1 MAFEIR
7 LFCEAGVPLRCADF
21 WSSAHVKLGP
31 NGIPGILKFCE
42 CSSYCPKEFGHL
54 SSLESHVER
63 LHTNESRHHCET
75 CGRAFS
81 SKSNHTAHKK
91 IHTGVKPFACNFC
104 PTIFEKKEVL
114 ELHIVVVHAGVNMN
128 QENVPVTAK
137 TVPSAVHVI
146 AETVPDTM
154 PTTEK
159 SYYDCHIC
167 FDIFSDEDS
176 LEKHVRS
183 VHSADQEMVEE
194 IFQLDDHV
202 SYDFVFR
209 QTQNQVGNEVF
220 IFWIEKP

>member
-1 MAFEIR
+1 MTSYSFSNYDPAPTIKKKLEMAAAI
-7 LFCEAGVPLRCADF
+7 L
-21 WSSAHVKLGP
+21 
-31 NGIPGILKFCE
+31 PGQV
-42 CSSYCPKEFGHL
+42 G
-54 SSLESHVER
+54 
-63 LHTNESRHHCET
+63 
-75 CGRAFS
+75 
-81 SKSNHTAHKK
+81 
-91 IHTGVKPFACNFC
+91 PFACNFC

-114 ELHIVVVHAGVNMN
+114 ELHILVAHAGVNMN

-146 AETVPDTM
+146 AETVPDPM

-220 IFWIEKP
+220 IFWNENEYYKD